1 MTAYSFRVEIEGV
14 QVPGVTEVTHLATER
29 EVVAFREGTA
39 EGDAADRLLP
49 GRWKTG
55 ELTMTR
61 PVSADD
67 TFGAWLHESG
77 PAGGLR
83 RSGAVVLYDAD
94 GVVVRRY
101 GFSGS
106 WPKRLQIDGLDS
118 GADSVI
124 TETLTVVYEHLTT
137 E

>member
-1 MTAYSFRVEIEGV
+1 VAARVG
-14 QVPGVTEVTHLATER
+14 
-29 EVVAFREGTA
+29 
-39 EGDAADRLLP
+39 
-49 GRWKTG
+49 
-55 ELTMTR
+55 
-61 PVSADD
+61 
-67 TFGAWLHESG
+67 
-77 PAGGLR
+77 AGGR
-83 RSGAVVLYDAD
+83 PASVGAVVLYDAD